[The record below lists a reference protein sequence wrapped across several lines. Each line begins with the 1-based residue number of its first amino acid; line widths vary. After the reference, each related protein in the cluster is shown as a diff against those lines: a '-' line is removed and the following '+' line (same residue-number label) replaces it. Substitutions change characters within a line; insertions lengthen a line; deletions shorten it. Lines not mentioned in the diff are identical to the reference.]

1 MIRVKLMTA
10 ALGVAFLAALAGGV
24 AAQQTNVSERT
35 FLTFSSA
42 VEMPGVTL
50 QPGTYVFRLADTP
63 TRNVVQVLDESG
75 ENILGQ
81 WLFVPSERTEVTG
94 DTVVMFKETAE
105 GTTPAVQYWYFPGER
120 IGKEFVY
127 SEDQARQIAART
139 GAGVRTEDGLIEGIA
154 DASVEAAGAVAD
166 VAGDVGGAAADLVTG
181 ADDQPARAE
190 IQAEAPSRPVGTAGA
205 AEGQLA
211 QAELPRTASPLAL
224 SGLIGLLSLMGAAGV
239 RAMRR

>member
-81 WLFVPSERTEVTG
+81 WLFVPSERTEVTE

-190 IQAEAPSRPVGTAGA
+190 IQAEAPSRPVATAGA

-211 QAELPRTASPLAL
+211 RAELPRTASPLAL

>member
-1 MIRVKLMTA
+1 
-10 ALGVAFLAALAGGV
+10 
-24 AAQQTNVSERT
+24 
-35 FLTFSSA
+35 
-42 VEMPGVTL
+42 MPGVTL

-63 TRNVVQVLDESG
+63 TRNVVQVLDESE

-81 WLFVPSERTEVTG
+81 WLFVQSERTEVTE

-120 IGKEFVY
+120 IGKEFLY

-139 GAGVRTEDGLIEGIA
+139 GADVRTEDGIIEGIA
-154 DASVEAAGAVAD
+154 EAPVEAAGAVAD
-166 VAGDVGGAAADLVTG
+166 VAEDAADVAVDVDVAEDVGGAAADLVTG